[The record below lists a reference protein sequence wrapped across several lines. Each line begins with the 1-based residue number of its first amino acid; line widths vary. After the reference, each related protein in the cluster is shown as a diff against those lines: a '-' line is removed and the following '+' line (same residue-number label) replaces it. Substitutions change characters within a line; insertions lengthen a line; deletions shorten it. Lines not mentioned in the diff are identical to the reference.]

1 MSTVQ
6 KYWDTS
12 FDIKMDPSRL
22 PNIQDLLGYK
32 DSLTMV
38 TYQRSKMNNR
48 CTDSCHRPQR
58 KRATMTRRRF
68 ESLSLSETPLE
79 MKSEVAEDTRP
90 HKMLRSFS
98 SPADVEVPQPV
109 PESSEQMDGLNLERT
124 SVTDLQSR
132 LSPFTSY
139 DITRSLKS
147 NIASYPHRKQNSSK
161 VLSSYETKLYHEPDH
176 IQQNWNRGI
185 GNDSLRLQP
194 AQNNSRKDIKS
205 PVLSPT
211 SSNNYKGKY
220 LKYLT
225 YESLQINYGQRFPNT
240 DITI

>member
-6 KYWDTS
+6 QYWDTN

-68 ESLSLSETPLE
+68 ESLSLSETPVE
-79 MKSEVAEDTRP
+79 MKSEKAEDARP

-98 SPADVEVPQPV
+98 SPAYVEVPQSV
-109 PESSEQMDGLNLERT
+109 TECSKNMDDSNLERD

-132 LSPFTSY
+132 LSPLTSTG
-139 DITRSLKS
+139 ITNFLKS
-147 NIASYPHRKQNSSK
+147 NLASSPSRKLNSSK
-161 VLSSYETKLYHEPDH
+161 ISSNYGTNLYNKTDH

-194 AQNNSRKDIKS
+194 AQDNSRKDIKS

-211 SSNNYKGKY
+211 PSNDYKGKKF
-220 LKYLT
+220 KYLT
-225 YESLQINYGQRFPNT
+225 YESLQINYG
-240 DITI
+240 

>member
-6 KYWDTS
+6 KYWDTN
-12 FDIKMDPSRL
+12 FDIKMDSSTL
-22 PNIQDLLGYK
+22 PTIQGLLGYK
-32 DSLTMV
+32 DSLNIV

-79 MKSEVAEDTRP
+79 MKKSEAAEDARP
-90 HKMLRSFS
+90 PKMLRSFS

-139 DITRSLKS
+139 DITNSLKS
-147 NIASYPHRKQNSSK
+147 NIASSPHRKQNSSK

-225 YESLQINYGQRFPNT
+225 YESLQINYG
-240 DITI
+240 

>member
-6 KYWDTS
+6 KYWDTNL
-12 FDIKMDPSRL
+12 DVKMDSSTL
-22 PNIQDLLGYK
+22 PNIQGLLGHK

-68 ESLSLSETPLE
+68 ESLSLSETPVE
-79 MKSEVAEDTRP
+79 MKSEKAEDARP

-98 SPADVEVPQPV
+98 SPAYVEVPQSV
-109 PESSEQMDGLNLERT
+109 PESSKHMDDLNLERD

-132 LSPFTSY
+132 LSPLTSTG
-139 DITRSLKS
+139 ITNFLKS
-147 NIASYPHRKQNSSK
+147 NLASSPSRKLNSSK
-161 VLSSYETKLYHEPDH
+161 ISSNYGTNLYNKTDH

-185 GNDSLRLQP
+185 ENDSLRLQP
-194 AQNNSRKDIKS
+194 AQDKLRKDIKS

-211 SSNNYKGKY
+211 PSNEYKGKKF
-220 LKYLT
+220 KYLT
-225 YESLQINYGQRFPNT
+225 CESLQINYG
-240 DITI
+240 

>member
-6 KYWDTS
+6 KYWDTN
-12 FDIKMDPSRL
+12 FEGKMDSSTL
-22 PNIQDLLGYK
+22 PNIQGLLGYK

-48 CTDSCHRPQR
+48 CIDSCHRPQR

-79 MKSEVAEDTRP
+79 MKSEVAEDARH
-90 HKMLRSFS
+90 HKILRSFS
-98 SPADVEVPQPV
+98 SPAYVEAPQSV
-109 PESSEQMDGLNLERT
+109 PESSEKIDDLTLEGD

-132 LSPFTSY
+132 LSPLTSY
-139 DITRSLKS
+139 GITNLLKS
-147 NIASYPHRKQNSSK
+147 TIASPPRRKQNSSK
-161 VLSSYETKLYHEPDH
+161 MSSNYGTNLYHEPDH

-194 AQNNSRKDIKS
+194 SQDNSRKDIES

-211 SSNNYKGKY
+211 PSTVYKGKC
-220 LKYLT
+220 LKFFYT
-225 YESLQINYGQRFPNT
+225 
-240 DITI
+240 

>member
-6 KYWDTS
+6 KYWDTN
-12 FDIKMDPSRL
+12 FDIKMDSSVL
-22 PNIQDLLGYK
+22 PTIQGLLGYK
-32 DSLTMV
+32 DSLAMV

-79 MKSEVAEDTRP
+79 MKKSEAAEDARP
-90 HKMLRSFS
+90 PKMLRSFS
-98 SPADVEVPQPV
+98 SPAYVEVPQSV
-109 PESSEQMDGLNLERT
+109 PESLEHMDDLNLERD

-132 LSPFTSY
+132 LSPLTSTG
-139 DITRSLKS
+139 ITNFLKS
-147 NIASYPHRKQNSSK
+147 NLASSQRRKQNSSQI
-161 VLSSYETKLYHEPDH
+161 SSNYGKNLYHEPDH

-194 AQNNSRKDIKS
+194 AQDNSRKDIKS

-211 SSNNYKGKY
+211 PSNDYKGKKF
-220 LKYLT
+220 KYLI
-225 YESLQINYGQRFPNT
+225 YDSL
-240 DITI
+240 

>member
-6 KYWDTS
+6 KYWDTN
-12 FDIKMDPSRL
+12 FDIKMDSSVL
-22 PNIQDLLGYK
+22 PTIQGLLGYK

-79 MKSEVAEDTRP
+79 MKSEKAEDARP

-98 SPADVEVPQPV
+98 SPAYVEVPQSV
-109 PESSEQMDGLNLERT
+109 TESSKNMDDSNLERD

-132 LSPFTSY
+132 LSPSTSIS
-139 DITRSLKS
+139 ITNFLKS
-147 NIASYPHRKQNSSK
+147 NIASSQRRKQNSSQI
-161 VLSSYETKLYHEPDH
+161 SSNYGKSLYHEPDH

-225 YESLQINYGQRFPNT
+225 YESLQINYGQRFT